1 MFSAIF
7 SVTPA
12 VPGVPLYYADAPE
25 SARTYSSVWVNDKIG
40 TGHARSTLDSVQAWS
55 AGSKR
60 AGDWLQIDLG
70 QVLTVGGTVVQ
81 SRAVTCT
88 DQYVKTYTVSTSLD
102 GRGWATVAGLYNGKL
117 VCPLSHLLFKH
128 RPI

>member
-1 MFSAIF
+1 M
-7 SVTPA
+7 
-12 VPGVPLYYADAPE
+12 
-25 SARTYSSVWVNDKIG
+25 NDKIG
-40 TGHARSTLDSVQAWS
+40 TGHARSTLDSPQAWS

-70 QVLTVGGTVVQ
+70 QVLTVAGTVVG
-81 SRAVTCT
+81 SRNGLICR

-102 GRGWATVAGLYNGKL
+102 GKGWATVDGLYNGKL